1 MTDRRL
7 FAYFIAI
14 VIDSVIII
22 NQISLLLITT
32 DVDIQAMT
40 SDSTIYVMRNT
51 CTDIVGLTIREA
63 VLYEVSPR
71 E

>member
-14 VIDSVIII
+14 VIDSAIII
-22 NQISLLLITT
+22 NQILPLLIR

-40 SDSTIYVMRNT
+40 SESTIYVMRNT
-51 CTDIVGLTIREA
+51 CTNIVGLTIREA
-63 VLYEVSPR
+63 VLYEVSPH